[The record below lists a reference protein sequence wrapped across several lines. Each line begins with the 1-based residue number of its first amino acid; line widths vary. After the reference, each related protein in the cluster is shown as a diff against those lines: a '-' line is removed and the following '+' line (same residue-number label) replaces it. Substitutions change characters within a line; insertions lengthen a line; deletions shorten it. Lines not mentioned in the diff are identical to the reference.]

1 MFLLFFCLK
10 ISRQRS
16 KTARSQA
23 EVGYAPAV
31 RPRLSHANKIDDV
44 VTFSSSVF
52 SPENIGEVVEDR
64 RGYKIETKI

>member
-1 MFLLFFCLK
+1 MSNTTEGENALT
-10 ISRQRS
+10 R
-16 KTARSQA
+16 A

-52 SPENIGEVVEDR
+52 SQENIGEVVEDR
-64 RGYKIETKI
+64 RGYKIETEFN